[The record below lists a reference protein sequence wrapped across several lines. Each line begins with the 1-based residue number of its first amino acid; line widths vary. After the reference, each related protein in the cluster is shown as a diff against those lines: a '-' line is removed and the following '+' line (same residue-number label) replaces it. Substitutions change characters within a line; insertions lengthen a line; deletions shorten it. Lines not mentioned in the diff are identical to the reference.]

1 MVPSGS
7 AARTLALQSL
17 AIASQSACTP
27 EQLPALA
34 NDLANFARTLAL
46 HSVAS
51 AGAAFC
57 ATLAW
62 QVRSPAS
69 LLPIAFRR
77 RAVHLSARAVAAERT
92 SAATRTVPAA
102 MARDGTFNMRG
113 FPLCDGPDE
122 RAFEPGGLRASRLRG
137 QPDRRMG
144 GENAIRRYAA
154 PRRCP
159 RTWSTLTVDPSSPDH
174 VGTSG
179 LQVLPRAR
187 ARSSL
192 GGRPHRRRRR

>member
-27 EQLPALA
+27 EQLPVLA

-46 HSVAS
+46 HSVSS

-102 MARDGTFNMRG
+102 ATRDGTFNIRG
-113 FPLCDGPDE
+113 SHLRDGPTNGRSTPEAYELLVSGVNQID
-122 RAFEPGGLRASRLRG
+122 AW
-137 QPDRRMG
+137 
-144 GENAIRRYAA
+144 AA
-154 PRRCP
+154 KCQRTTPRRG
-159 RTWSTLTVDPSSPDH
+159 VVQGH
-174 VGTSG
+174 
-179 LQVLPRAR
+179 
-187 ARSSL
+187 
-192 GGRPHRRRRR
+192 GRG